1 MAADDDV
8 GSNEESA
15 YDAFG
20 GWMRMF
26 DAADKLDTNAALVMT
41 LHAALEREMDDV
53 LGRQVPYPE
62 RLKGL
67 GFGQKV
73 KVIAATW
80 PHQAETADQV
90 HEALF
95 RFNELRNVVAHSDDR
110 KKLNGAYN
118 ALRAAHQQFGS
129 RQENV
134 DELVNIACDICALMG
149 GHQMT
154 IAEFH
159 AFGAAIGSLLGKL
172 ADVFK
177 RPSPPTILGG
187 AANP

>member
-1 MAADDDV
+1 MSADD
-8 GSNEESA
+8 GAQNEEPT

-20 GWMRMF
+20 GWIRMF
-26 DAADKLDTNAALVMT
+26 DAAEKLDTNAALVMT
-41 LHAALEREMDDV
+41 LHAALEREMDEV
-53 LGRQVPYPE
+53 LARQVAFPE

-95 RFNELRNVVAHSDDR
+95 RFNELRNVVAHSDER
-110 KKLNGAYN
+110 KKLNAAYN
-118 ALRAAHQQFGS
+118 SLRSAHQQFGS

-159 AFGAAIGSLLGKL
+159 AFGEAIGSLLGKL

-177 RPSPPTILGG
+177 RPPNPTILGG
-187 AANP
+187 ITEP